1 MQRTFRA
8 KLLLVVGATALAFVL
23 LILVGELI
31 GGQETRRLADLEGRL
46 MPRLALGPQLD
57 GAFEHL
63 RRSLQDAV
71 AAQDKEVLE
80 GTRAE
85 LDRLLDRLS
94 AARDVL
100 DPGEA
105 TVLRAA
111 LEDYYRAA
119 HDVSGRMLAGET
131 GEAMVAA
138 IASMQAKQVRA
149 GDALDQ
155 ATRLDPRALSNA
167 FDDARRTRVTGSR
180 LRLGISI
187 ACLVF
192 VLALSLG
199 MSRGVLRVLGE
210 LSVGLARF
218 GRGDFSR
225 AVAVTSSDE
234 LGTVARAANQMA
246 ENLRRAGEE
255 RDRSDWLKAGQVGLT
270 HELRG
275 ELAAVEVAARTV
287 RFLATYVEAPAGAFY
302 ATAEDGGLHRLGHYA
317 LGGGDASVSFRPGEG
332 LVGQASLADNVVV
345 IDEPPPDYLRVRS
358 GLGEGPARAIVLCP
372 LFHNGK
378 ARGVIELA
386 LWKPCSPKIRE
397 LLVEV
402 RETLAIALEVARARE
417 AMAALLEETRQLAQ
431 RLGVQEEELRA
442 SNEELQA
449 QQEDLKLAN
458 DELAA
463 QRHELEEQN
472 AALESARTDL
482 QQKAEE
488 LTSVSAYK
496 SRFLA
501 NMSHELRTPLN
512 SMLILS
518 DLMAANE
525 SGNLTEK
532 QVEFSRTI
540 HSAGKD
546 LLALINQ
553 VLDLSKIEAG
563 KQTIHLEQV
572 PVAELAAHARRI
584 FEPQAADKGLAFEVV
599 VDEAMPATLVTDRQR
614 VEQIMTNLLGNAIKF
629 TAQGQIGLTIGRAG
643 AGARL
648 RREGLRPERA
658 VAFAVS
664 DTGPGIGPDDR
675 ERIFAPFEQLEART
689 DRRYGGTGLGLSIAR
704 ELTALLGG
712 ELQLESALGRG
723 STFTCFLPLDP
734 PASAAGPR
742 VPVVEAA
749 ASPARPALA
758 IAAMDDRDGLGRGE
772 EHLLV
777 IEDDPFFSAQLAELI
792 HDRGWKAVVAKSGEE
807 GLRLARTLQP
817 QGIVLDV
824 KLPDV
829 DGWTVMERL
838 RQGPETSAIP
848 VHFLSGVDAPERG
861 WALGA
866 VGYLTKPATRAELAS
881 VVQTLAPH
889 ATGGALRILV
899 VEDDTERGESLV
911 QLLAGEGLEA
921 RHVTDG
927 HAALDALATSR
938 WACIILDLGLPD
950 MDGLGFLEALER
962 RRDVE
967 TPPVVVYTG
976 RALTKPEI
984 RRLEAYAETVIM
996 KDGRSA
1002 ERLLDEI
1009 RQFVQQLKER
1019 VPRQRRQAAG
1029 PPAAEA
1035 RLEGKT
1041 IVIADDDMR
1050 TVYALS
1056 ALLRTKG
1063 AEVLMADTGKV
1074 ALDVLDQHPQADAV
1088 LMDVMMPE
1096 MDGYEAMRA
1105 IRQDARFSRLPV
1117 IALTAKAMK
1126 GEREKCMEAGA
1137 TAYLPKPVD
1146 NERLL
1151 ATLHS
1156 TLQTPPS
1163 EGTA

>member
-1 MQRTFRA
+1 
-8 KLLLVVGATALAFVL
+8 
-23 LILVGELI
+23 
-31 GGQETRRLADLEGRL
+31 
-46 MPRLALGPQLD
+46 
-57 GAFEHL
+57 
-63 RRSLQDAV
+63 
-71 AAQDKEVLE
+71 
-80 GTRAE
+80 
-85 LDRLLDRLS
+85 
-94 AARDVL
+94 
-100 DPGEA
+100 
-105 TVLRAA
+105 
-111 LEDYYRAA
+111 
-119 HDVSGRMLAGET
+119 
-131 GEAMVAA
+131 
-138 IASMQAKQVRA
+138 
-149 GDALDQ
+149 
-155 ATRLDPRALSNA
+155 
-167 FDDARRTRVTGSR
+167 
-180 LRLGISI
+180 
-187 ACLVF
+187 
-192 VLALSLG
+192 
-199 MSRGVLRVLGE
+199 
-210 LSVGLARF
+210 
-218 GRGDFSR
+218 
-225 AVAVTSSDE
+225 
-234 LGTVARAANQMA
+234 
-246 ENLRRAGEE
+246 
-255 RDRSDWLKAGQVGLT
+255 
-270 HELRG
+270 
-275 ELAAVEVAARTV
+275 
-287 RFLATYVEAPAGAFY
+287 
-302 ATAEDGGLHRLGHYA
+302 
-317 LGGGDASVSFRPGEG
+317 
-332 LVGQASLADNVVV
+332 
-345 IDEPPPDYLRVRS
+345 
-358 GLGEGPARAIVLCP
+358 
-372 LFHNGK
+372 
-378 ARGVIELA
+378 
-386 LWKPCSPKIRE
+386 
-397 LLVEV
+397 
-402 RETLAIALEVARARE
+402 
-417 AMAALLEETRQLAQ
+417 
-431 RLGVQEEELRA
+431 
-442 SNEELQA
+442 
-449 QQEDLKLAN
+449 
-458 DELAA
+458 
-463 QRHELEEQN
+463 
-472 AALESARTDL
+472 
-482 QQKAEE
+482 
-488 LTSVSAYK
+488 
-496 SRFLA
+496 
-501 NMSHELRTPLN
+501 
-512 SMLILS
+512 
-518 DLMAANE
+518 
-525 SGNLTEK
+525 
-532 QVEFSRTI
+532 
-540 HSAGKD
+540 
-546 LLALINQ
+546 
-553 VLDLSKIEAG
+553 
-563 KQTIHLEQV
+563 
-572 PVAELAAHARRI
+572 
-584 FEPQAADKGLAFEVV
+584 
-599 VDEAMPATLVTDRQR
+599 
-614 VEQIMTNLLGNAIKF
+614 
-629 TAQGQIGLTIGRAG
+629 
-643 AGARL
+643 
-648 RREGLRPERA
+648 
-658 VAFAVS
+658 
-664 DTGPGIGPDDR
+664 
-675 ERIFAPFEQLEART
+675 
-689 DRRYGGTGLGLSIAR
+689 
-704 ELTALLGG
+704 
-712 ELQLESALGRG
+712 
-723 STFTCFLPLDP
+723 
-734 PASAAGPR
+734 
-742 VPVVEAA
+742 
-749 ASPARPALA
+749 
-758 IAAMDDRDGLGRGE
+758 MDDRDGLGRGE